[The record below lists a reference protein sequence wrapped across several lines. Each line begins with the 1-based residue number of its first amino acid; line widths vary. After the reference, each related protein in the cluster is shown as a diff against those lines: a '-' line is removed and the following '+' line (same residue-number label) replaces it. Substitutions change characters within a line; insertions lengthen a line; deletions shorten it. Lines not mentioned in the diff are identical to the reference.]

1 MPKGYTGKILQVNL
15 TTGGTLEE
23 TVPDQVYETYLAG
36 MGLGAYQLYRQI
48 PAGADPLG
56 PENVLGFV
64 AGLLTGTGSLF
75 AGRWML
81 VGKSPLTGGW
91 GDANCGGMLAPAIK
105 HCGYD
110 GIFFS
115 GASEKPVYLL
125 VGNGKASLHDASDLW
140 GRDAVETEEIL
151 TRRHHQKKVPRVA
164 CIGPAGENRSLI
176 SGVCTDR
183 GRIAAR
189 SGLGAVMGAK
199 NLKALV
205 LTGNRRIKAH
215 DREAVHALSRR
226 CNRWASLKIPFFSG
240 RMMRWLGTLMRVLPT
255 QSAMDGMLFKMMLS
269 KWGTSSMNQ
278 MSVEMGDAPIKN
290 WKGSNR
296 DFDPQRSLTVNPDLF
311 RECEVVKY
319 HCYACPIGCG
329 GICRANGHYAET
341 HKPEYETVLAL
352 GGLCLNTDRD
362 SIFQLNE
369 ILNRAGMDSI
379 SAGGTVAFA
388 IECFEKGLITTADTG
403 GLELEWGNAAAIKI
417 LIEMMVRREGLGDLL
432 ADGTKRA
439 AQRIGRDA
447 HHYAIQAGGQ
457 ELPMHDGRGDPGYAL
472 HYAVEAS
479 PGKHTIGSQLYYE
492 MYRLWKKIETLPKP
506 EVVYSKNSKYVADEL
521 KAACS
526 AACSKYVNVING
538 SGACLFGAFLGADRF
553 PLFDWLNAATGWDR
567 SPEDYLAMGA
577 AFQTL
582 KQAFNIKHGIEP
594 RTNRP
599 SRRSLGLPT
608 LIRGA
613 NKNRRVD
620 LDQLIRDY
628 WRQFGWDED
637 TGHPPEAQLDEL
649 AREASAKPD
658 SAW

>member
-1 MPKGYTGKILQVNL
+1 MPKGYMGKILQVNL
-15 TTGGTLEE
+15 TTGETREE
-23 TVPDQVYETYLAG
+23 TVPDHVYATYLAG

-48 PAGADPLG
+48 PEGADPLG
-56 PENVLGFV
+56 PDNVLGFV

-75 AGRWML
+75 TGRWML

-125 VGNGKASLHDASDLW
+125 VGNGKATLQDAADLW

-151 TRRHHQKKVPRVA
+151 TRRHHKKKRPRVA

-199 NLKALV
+199 QLKALV
-205 LTGNRRIKAH
+205 LTGNRRIMAH
-215 DREAVHALSRR
+215 DREAVHASSRK
-226 CNRWASLKIPFFSG
+226 CNRWTNFKIPLLSG
-240 RMMRWLGTLMRVLPT
+240 KMMRRLGTLMRVLPT
-255 QSAMDGMLFKMMLS
+255 QVAMDGMLYKSMLG
-269 KWGTSSMNQ
+269 KWGTTAMNQ
-278 MSVEMGDAPIKN
+278 MSIEIGDAPIKN
-290 WKGSNR
+290 WKGSNN
-296 DFDPQRSLTVNPDLF
+296 DFGPNRSFGIDPDIF

-319 HCYACPIGCG
+319 HCYSCPLGCG
-329 GICRANGHYAET
+329 GICRTQGRYNET

-352 GGLCLNTDRD
+352 SGLCMNEDRE
-362 SIFQLNE
+362 SIFELKE

-388 IECFEKGLITTADTG
+388 IECFEKGLITTADTDG
-403 GLELEWGNAAAIKI
+403 VELTWGHTAAIKA
-417 LIEMMVRREGLGDLL
+417 LIEKMIRREGIGDIL
-432 ADGTKRA
+432 ADGTRKA
-439 AQRIGRDA
+439 ARRIGRDA

-457 ELPMHDGRGDPGYAL
+457 ELPMHDGRGDPGFAL

-479 PGKHTIGSQLYYE
+479 PGKHAVGSQLYYE
-492 MYRLWKKIETLPKP
+492 MYRLWKKIEALPKP
-506 EVVYSKNSKYVADEL
+506 QAVYNKNSKYVADES

-526 AACSKYVNVING
+526 AACSKYSNILNG
-538 SGACLFGAFLGADRF
+538 SGACFFGAFLGADRF
-553 PLFDWLNAATGWDR
+553 PLFDWLNAATGWQKT
-567 SPEDYLAMGA
+567 PEAYMAMGE

-582 KQAFNIKHGIEP
+582 KQAFNIKHGIDP
-594 RTNRP
+594 QKNKP
-599 SRRSLGLPT
+599 SIRSLGLPALPT
-608 LIRGA
+608 GA

-620 LDQLIRDY
+620 LDNMIRAY

-637 TGHPPEAQLDEL
+637 TGHPSAAQLQRL
-649 AREASAKPD
+649 ALEASAIPEGN
-658 SAW
+658 